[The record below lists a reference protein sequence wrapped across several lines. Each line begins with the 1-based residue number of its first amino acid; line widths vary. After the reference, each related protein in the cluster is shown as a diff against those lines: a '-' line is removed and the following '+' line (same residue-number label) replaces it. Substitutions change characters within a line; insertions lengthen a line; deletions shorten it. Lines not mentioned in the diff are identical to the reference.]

1 MVKTK
6 TKKNVSII
14 PGKMEHGK
22 KADAEQKILRV
33 AAYCRVSTQLEQQE
47 SSFEAQKNYYT
58 EKITNNPNWKLAGIY
73 ADDGISG
80 TDMKKRDEFNRLLQD
95 CEAGKIDMIL
105 TKSISRFARNTV
117 DTLNTLRILRKKGVT
132 VFFEKEHI
140 DTHADNGE
148 MIITVLSGLAQEESF
163 NLSENTRWGIIRK
176 FENGTI
182 ILNHNRFMGYTK
194 GKDGELAI
202 VPEEAETVRLIFRMY
217 LEGTSIAGIKRHL
230 EKEGI
235 LTVTGRKIWNEGTIS
250 KMLSNEK
257 YMGDALLQKS
267 YTADFLTKTR
277 KKNNGE
283 MRQYYI
289 TDNHEGIVAK
299 EIYYAVQQEKQ
310 RRAERRK
317 PAVTRRAKEKKKGYS
332 SKYILSNLL
341 VCGECGQPYRRI
353 TWTRNGVKRIVWR
366 CSNRVE
372 HGTEYCKNSPTLDEE
387 ALQRAVMRTVGNV
400 VRDSEFGSVMQ
411 NNVTLVIGQY
421 ADSIQSENNETDEK
435 IAGLEREMLQMVKET
450 PDFNDGAFLEK
461 YRTLG
466 GEIQKLKQKKISEAN
481 VRKLPV
487 PSEIGEKIESMDR
500 NEIAFDP
507 VLVGQLIEKI
517 VVRNARKLFTRIK
530 HWRKR
535 NEKRRIRAV
544 PGKKEKQRGMAG
556 RILLQGI
563 GNGRA
568 WLRRLSFYHFSK
580 G

>member
-58 EKITNNPNWKLAGIY
+58 EKITNNPNCKLAGIY

-517 VVRNARKLFTRIK
+517 VVRNARRIEVVFK
-530 HWRKR
+530 SGLV
-535 NEKRRIRAV
+535 E
-544 PGKKEKQRGMAG
+544 
-556 RILLQGI
+556 
-563 GNGRA
+563 NGF
-568 WLRRLSFYHFSK
+568 LETED
-580 G
+580 

>member
-411 NNVTLVIGQY
+411 NNVTLVIGKY

-517 VVRNARKLFTRIK
+517 VVRNARRIEVVFK
-530 HWRKR
+530 SGLV
-535 NEKRRIRAV
+535 E
-544 PGKKEKQRGMAG
+544 
-556 RILLQGI
+556 
-563 GNGRA
+563 NGF
-568 WLRRLSFYHFSK
+568 LETED
-580 G
+580 

>member
-22 KADAEQKILRV
+22 KVDAEQKILRV

-317 PAVTRRAKEKKKGYS
+317 PAVTRRTKEKKKGYS

-387 ALQRAVMRTVGNV
+387 ALQRAVMRTVSNV

-411 NNVTLVIGQY
+411 NNVILVIGQY

-487 PSEIGEKIESMDR
+487 PSEIREKIESMDR

-517 VVRNARKLFTRIK
+517 IARNARRIEVVFK
-530 HWRKR
+530 SGLV
-535 NEKRRIRAV
+535 E
-544 PGKKEKQRGMAG
+544 
-556 RILLQGI
+556 
-563 GNGRA
+563 NGF
-568 WLRRLSFYHFSK
+568 LETED
-580 G
+580 

>member
-421 ADSIQSENNETDEK
+421 ADSIQSENSEIDEK
-435 IAGLEREMLQMVKET
+435 IAGMEREMLQMVKET

-461 YRTLG
+461 YRMLG
-466 GEIQKLKQKKISEAN
+466 GEIQRLKREKISRNNPSPLPLPAEIGKKIKS
-481 VRKLPV
+481 V
-487 PSEIGEKIESMDR
+487 GR
-500 NEIAFDP
+500 NEMAFDP
-507 VLVGQLIEKI
+507 ALVGQLIEKI
-517 VVRNARKLFTRIK
+517 VVRNARRIEVVFK
-530 HWRKR
+530 SGLV
-535 NEKRRIRAV
+535 E
-544 PGKKEKQRGMAG
+544 
-556 RILLQGI
+556 
-563 GNGRA
+563 NGF
-568 WLRRLSFYHFSK
+568 LETED
-580 G
+580 

>member
-132 VFFEKEHI
+132 VFIEKEHI

-517 VVRNARKLFTRIK
+517 VVRNARRIEVVFK
-530 HWRKR
+530 SGLV
-535 NEKRRIRAV
+535 E
-544 PGKKEKQRGMAG
+544 
-556 RILLQGI
+556 
-563 GNGRA
+563 NGF
-568 WLRRLSFYHFSK
+568 LETED
-580 G
+580 

>member
-250 KMLSNEK
+250 KMLSNEE

-517 VVRNARKLFTRIK
+517 VVRNARRIEVVFK
-530 HWRKR
+530 SGLV
-535 NEKRRIRAV
+535 E
-544 PGKKEKQRGMAG
+544 
-556 RILLQGI
+556 
-563 GNGRA
+563 NGF
-568 WLRRLSFYHFSK
+568 LETED
-580 G
+580 

>member
-1 MVKTK
+1 MVK

-80 TDMKKRDEFNRLLQD
+80 TDRKKRDEFNRLLQD

-299 EIYYAVQQEKQ
+299 EIYYAVQREKQ

-317 PAVTRRAKEKKKGYS
+317 PAVTRRTKEKKKGYS
-332 SKYILSNLL
+332 SKYIPSNLL

-411 NNVTLVIGQY
+411 NNVILVIGQY

-487 PSEIGEKIESMDR
+487 PSEIREKIKSMDR

-517 VVRNARKLFTRIK
+517 VVRNARRIEVVFK
-530 HWRKR
+530 SGLV
-535 NEKRRIRAV
+535 E
-544 PGKKEKQRGMAG
+544 
-556 RILLQGI
+556 
-563 GNGRA
+563 NGF
-568 WLRRLSFYHFSK
+568 LETED
-580 G
+580 

>member
-517 VVRNARKLFTRIK
+517 VVRNARRIEVVYK
-530 HWRKR
+530 SGLV
-535 NEKRRIRAV
+535 E
-544 PGKKEKQRGMAG
+544 
-556 RILLQGI
+556 
-563 GNGRA
+563 NGF
-568 WLRRLSFYHFSK
+568 LETED
-580 G
+580 

>member
-80 TDMKKRDEFNRLLQD
+80 TDRKKRDEFNRLLQD

-117 DTLNTLRILRKKGVT
+117 DTLNALRLLRQKGVT
-132 VFFEKEHI
+132 VYFEKEHM
-140 DTHADNGE
+140 DTLEGNGE
-148 MIITVLSGLAQEESF
+148 LIITVLSGLAQEESH

-182 ILNHNRFMGYTK
+182 MLNHNRFMGYTK
-194 GKDGELAI
+194 GKDGELVI

-235 LTVTGRKIWNEGTIS
+235 LTVTGKKEWNVGTITQ
-250 KMLSNEK
+250 MLSNEK

-299 EIYYAVQQEKQ
+299 EIFYAVQRERQ
-310 RRAERRK
+310 RRAERCK

-353 TWTRNGVKRIVWR
+353 TWSRDGEKRIVWR

-372 HGTEYCKNSPTLDEE
+372 NGKKYCHDSATLDEE

-421 ADSIQSENNETDEK
+421 ADSIQSENSEIDEK
-435 IAGLEREMLQMVKET
+435 IAGMEREMLQMVKEN

-461 YRTLG
+461 YRMLG
-466 GEIQKLKQKKISEAN
+466 GEIQRLKREKISRNNPSPLPLPAEIGKKIKS
-481 VRKLPV
+481 V
-487 PSEIGEKIESMDR
+487 GR
-500 NEIAFDP
+500 NEMAFDP
-507 VLVGQLIEKI
+507 ALVGQLIEKI
-517 VVRNARKLFTRIK
+517 VVRNARRIEVVFK
-530 HWRKR
+530 SGLV
-535 NEKRRIRAV
+535 E
-544 PGKKEKQRGMAG
+544 
-556 RILLQGI
+556 
-563 GNGRA
+563 NGF
-568 WLRRLSFYHFSK
+568 LETED
-580 G
+580 

>member
-1 MVKTK
+1 MSGTATKKTPRK
-6 TKKNVSII
+6 TPRKKNVSII
-14 PGKMEHGK
+14 PSQKEYSKEVHP
-22 KADAEQKILRV
+22 EQKILRV
-33 AAYCRVSTQLEQQE
+33 AAYCRVSTLLEQQE
-47 SSFEAQKNYYT
+47 SSFEAQKSYYT
-58 EKITNNPNWKLAGIY
+58 EMISANPNWKMAGIY

-182 ILNHNRFMGYTK
+182 MLNHNRFMGYTK

-299 EIYYAVQQEKQ
+299 EIYYAVQREKQ

-317 PAVTRRAKEKKKGYS
+317 PAVTRRTKEKKKGYS

-487 PSEIGEKIESMDR
+487 PSEIREKIKSMDR

-517 VVRNARKLFTRIK
+517 IARNARRIEVVFK
-530 HWRKR
+530 SGLV
-535 NEKRRIRAV
+535 E
-544 PGKKEKQRGMAG
+544 
-556 RILLQGI
+556 
-563 GNGRA
+563 NGF
-568 WLRRLSFYHFSK
+568 LETED
-580 G
+580 

>member
-1 MVKTK
+1 MVRTK

-22 KADAEQKILRV
+22 KVDAEQKILRV

-182 ILNHNRFMGYTK
+182 MLNHNRFMGYTK

-299 EIYYAVQQEKQ
+299 EIYYAVQREKQ

-317 PAVTRRAKEKKKGYS
+317 PAVTRRTKEKKKGYS

-387 ALQRAVMRTVGNV
+387 ALQRAVMRTVSNV

-411 NNVTLVIGQY
+411 NNVILVIGQY
-421 ADSIQSENNETDEK
+421 ADSIQSENNEIDEK

-487 PSEIGEKIESMDR
+487 PSEIREKIKSMDR

-517 VVRNARKLFTRIK
+517 IARNARRIEVVFK
-530 HWRKR
+530 SGLV
-535 NEKRRIRAV
+535 E
-544 PGKKEKQRGMAG
+544 
-556 RILLQGI
+556 
-563 GNGRA
+563 NGF
-568 WLRRLSFYHFSK
+568 LETED
-580 G
+580 

>member
-1 MVKTK
+1 MVKAQV
-6 TKKNVSII
+6 KKNVSII

-22 KADAEQKILRV
+22 KVDAEQKILRV

-299 EIYYAVQQEKQ
+299 EIYYAVQREKQ

-517 VVRNARKLFTRIK
+517 VVRNARRIEVVFK
-530 HWRKR
+530 SGLV
-535 NEKRRIRAV
+535 E
-544 PGKKEKQRGMAG
+544 
-556 RILLQGI
+556 
-563 GNGRA
+563 NGF
-568 WLRRLSFYHFSK
+568 LETED
-580 G
+580 

>member
-22 KADAEQKILRV
+22 KVDAEQKILRV

-182 ILNHNRFMGYTK
+182 MLNHNRFMGYTK

-299 EIYYAVQQEKQ
+299 EIYYAVQREKQ

-317 PAVTRRAKEKKKGYS
+317 PAVTRRTKEKKKGYS

-387 ALQRAVMRTVGNV
+387 ALQRAVMRTVSNV

-421 ADSIQSENNETDEK
+421 ADSIQSENNEIDEK

-487 PSEIGEKIESMDR
+487 PSEIREKIKSMDR

-517 VVRNARKLFTRIK
+517 IARNARRIEVVFK
-530 HWRKR
+530 SGLV
-535 NEKRRIRAV
+535 E
-544 PGKKEKQRGMAG
+544 
-556 RILLQGI
+556 
-563 GNGRA
+563 NGF
-568 WLRRLSFYHFSK
+568 LETED
-580 G
+580 

>member
-117 DTLNTLRILRKKGVT
+117 DTRNTLRILRKKGVT

-163 NLSENTRWGIIRK
+163 NLSENTRWGLIRK

-517 VVRNARKLFTRIK
+517 VVRNARRIEVVFK
-530 HWRKR
+530 SGLV
-535 NEKRRIRAV
+535 E
-544 PGKKEKQRGMAG
+544 
-556 RILLQGI
+556 
-563 GNGRA
+563 NGF
-568 WLRRLSFYHFSK
+568 LETED
-580 G
+580 

>member
-341 VCGECGQPYRRI
+341 VCGECGQTYRRI

-435 IAGLEREMLQMVKET
+435 IAGLEREMLQMVK
-450 PDFNDGAFLEK
+450 DFNDGAFLEK

-487 PSEIGEKIESMDR
+487 PSEIGKKIESMDR

-517 VVRNARKLFTRIK
+517 VVRNARRIEVVFK
-530 HWRKR
+530 SGLV
-535 NEKRRIRAV
+535 E
-544 PGKKEKQRGMAG
+544 
-556 RILLQGI
+556 
-563 GNGRA
+563 NGF
-568 WLRRLSFYHFSK
+568 LETED
-580 G
+580 

>member
-411 NNVTLVIGQY
+411 NNVILVIGQY
-421 ADSIQSENNETDEK
+421 ADSIQSENNEIDEK

-517 VVRNARKLFTRIK
+517 VVRNARRIEVVFK
-530 HWRKR
+530 SGLV
-535 NEKRRIRAV
+535 E
-544 PGKKEKQRGMAG
+544 
-556 RILLQGI
+556 
-563 GNGRA
+563 NGF
-568 WLRRLSFYHFSK
+568 LETED
-580 G
+580 

>member
-22 KADAEQKILRV
+22 KVDAEQKILRV

-182 ILNHNRFMGYTK
+182 MLNHNRFMGYTK

-299 EIYYAVQQEKQ
+299 EIYYAVQREKQ

-317 PAVTRRAKEKKKGYS
+317 PAVTRRTKEKKKGYS

-341 VCGECGQPYRRI
+341 SCGECGQPYRRL
-353 TWTRNGVKRIVWR
+353 TWTRNGEKSIVWR
-366 CSNRVE
+366 CASRAE
-372 HGTEYCKNSPTLDEE
+372 HRTKYCQHSATLDEE
-387 ALQRAVMRTVGNV
+387 ALQRAVMQAIRRAA
-400 VRDSEFGSVMQ
+400 RDAEFGGIMRD
-411 NNVTLVIGQY
+411 NIILVIGQY
-421 ADSIQSENNETDEK
+421 ADTLDSGNDGLDSRIAELEGQMLRMVREN
-435 IAGLEREMLQMVKET
+435 
-450 PDFNDGAFLEK
+450 PDFNDEAFLER
-461 YRTLG
+461 YRALG
-466 GEIQKLKQKKISEAN
+466 GEIQRLKQ
-481 VRKLPV
+481 
-487 PSEIGEKIESMDR
+487 EKIMKIPATPALPDGIEEKIKSVERSEM
-500 NEIAFDP
+500 AFDP
-507 VLVGQLIEKI
+507 ALVGQLIEKI
-517 VVRNARKLFTRIK
+517 IVRNA
-530 HWRKR
+530 KR
-535 NEKRRIRAV
+535 VEVVFKSGLVENA
-544 PGKKEKQRGMAG
+544 
-556 RILLQGI
+556 ILEDE
-563 GNGRA
+563 
-568 WLRRLSFYHFSK
+568 
-580 G
+580 

>member
-1 MVKTK
+1 MVKAQV
-6 TKKNVSII
+6 KKNVSII

-299 EIYYAVQQEKQ
+299 EIYYAVQQETQ

-517 VVRNARKLFTRIK
+517 VVRNARRIEVVFK
-530 HWRKR
+530 SGLV
-535 NEKRRIRAV
+535 E
-544 PGKKEKQRGMAG
+544 
-556 RILLQGI
+556 
-563 GNGRA
+563 NGF
-568 WLRRLSFYHFSK
+568 LETED
-580 G
+580 

>member
-466 GEIQKLKQKKISEAN
+466 GEIQKLKQ
-481 VRKLPV
+481 
-487 PSEIGEKIESMDR
+487 
-500 NEIAFDP
+500 
-507 VLVGQLIEKI
+507 
-517 VVRNARKLFTRIK
+517 
-530 HWRKR
+530 
-535 NEKRRIRAV
+535 
-544 PGKKEKQRGMAG
+544 
-556 RILLQGI
+556 
-563 GNGRA
+563 NG
-568 WLRRLSFYHFSK
+568 
-580 G
+580 

>member
-33 AAYCRVSTQLEQQE
+33 AAYCRVSTLLEQQE

-517 VVRNARKLFTRIK
+517 VVRNARRIEVVFK
-530 HWRKR
+530 SGLV
-535 NEKRRIRAV
+535 E
-544 PGKKEKQRGMAG
+544 
-556 RILLQGI
+556 
-563 GNGRA
+563 NGF
-568 WLRRLSFYHFSK
+568 LETED
-580 G
+580 